1 MTTKDAEADLP
12 EAVRQTIAEHHAQ
25 YLSDPDA
32 AHLWD
37 PIVIGVP
44 GGPVPCLLLWH
55 TGRRSGRRLNSVL
68 QYYRRGD
75 EIAIVASKGGTAHH
89 PAWYHNLVAE
99 PHCEVWIGSFKTTAV
114 ARTMDA
120 AERARW
126 WPEITAEQPQQLE
139 YEQRTNR
146 EIPVVMLEL
155 ERTPA

>member
-1 MTTKDAEADLP
+1 MTKRDAETDLP
-12 EAVRQTIAEHHAQ
+12 EAVRQTIAEHHEL
-25 YLSDPDA
+25 YLRDPEA

-75 EIAIVASKGGTAHH
+75 EFAIVASKGGTAHH

-99 PHCEVWIGSFKTTAV
+99 PRCEVWIGGFKTPAV
-114 ARTMDA
+114 ARTMGA

-126 WPEITAEQPQQLE
+126 WPGITAEQPQQLE
-139 YEQRTNR
+139 YEQRTSR

-155 ERTPA
+155 ERTPV